1 MGAGLARLLLSAVA
15 QFSCDERGASAMV
28 VAIALPGLIGFGALG
43 AETGLWYT
51 IKLRNQSAA
60 DAAAISAGYQ
70 VIAGKTSIIRDLTPA
85 ASEAANQNGYT
96 GATPAVIHPYSD
108 GVVSNG
114 VAVTLQQTQGALL
127 ASLFLPGVTI
137 TSSAVAIIKLLDNPC
152 ILARGPGGTGVEVV
166 SSSSLD
172 AGNCSVAANSTS
184 ASAVDLQDGT
194 GSITAA
200 TLVTRGE
207 ISFAGNPID
216 PAAPPSQFILN
227 SRPMIGAP
235 AIADPYA
242 SALTHTFLT
251 NGMPQTCAAGP
262 PYPANSQICGEL
274 PISVGASVDLLPGTY
289 WITDGDLSLESNA
302 VLKCSTCGGANGV
315 TIILT
320 TTNTASGNVG
330 NVNIASGAAVTLQ
343 APNSG
348 SFSGMLFIQD
358 LASAIGA
365 GVTYTSGGSSLQG
378 GPTMNLTGLLYF
390 PGTSVQ
396 FQGNPSTPCTVLI
409 SYRTVIQGNS
419 NFTMA
424 ACSSAGLI
432 ILPTVNTVALA
443 E

>member
-127 ASLFLPGVTI
+127 ASLFLPGVTV
-137 TSSAVAIIKLLDNPC
+137 TSKSVAVTKVLDNPC
-152 ILARGPGGTGVEVV
+152 VLALAADGTGVEVV
-166 SSSSLD
+166 SSSSLSVP
-172 AGNCSVAANSTS
+172 NCSVAANSTIKS
-184 ASAVDLQDGT
+184 AIDLQDGT
-194 GSITAA
+194 SSIAAA
-200 TLVTRGE
+200 TVVTRGE
-207 ISFAGNPID
+207 ISLAGSPID
-216 PAAPPSQFILN
+216 PAAPPSQFILS

-235 AIADPYA
+235 AITDPYA
-242 SALTHTFLT
+242 SRLTHAFLT
-251 NGMPQTCAAGP
+251 SSISGPVEHSPKIDGRRTIYPGVYERGMSFGSSAVITLSPGVYYVTNDNFFVA
-262 PYPANSQICGEL
+262 S
-274 PISVGASVDLLPGTY
+274 GATVR
-289 WITDGDLSLESNA
+289 
-302 VLKCSTCGGANGV
+302 GAGV

-320 TTNTASGNVG
+320 TTDATGGTVG
-330 NVNIASGAAVTLQ
+330 NVNISSGATVTFQ
-343 APNSG
+343 ASNSG
-348 SFSGMLFIQD
+348 TFSGLLFVQD
-358 LASAIGA
+358 PLAIS
-365 GVTYTSGGSSLQG
+365 SGSTTPDNEFKG
-378 GPTMNLTGLLYF
+378 GLSMNLTGLLYF
-390 PGTSVQ
+390 PRTTVG
-396 FQGNPSTPCTVLI
+396 FKDNPSTPCTVLI